1 MKNLCLGKTPSP
13 LSSPVKGRESVEVEF
28 PLPMWERVRV
38 RGNFQV
44 KTFLYLLAVALVFF
58 TAQSLRAEDTI
69 KVLIIES
76 PYDII
81 LAENAEK
88 IGSLNGEIF
97 LRGSSYKGL
106 VDVRRDGNGL
116 YFITELPFEKYIEG
130 VVASEIGKDWNMEA
144 MKAQAVISRTYAVY
158 QKGLNVGKDYHITS
172 SVLHQVYKGDNADE
186 TVSNAVKE
194 TTGEILTYEKKPV
207 ETFYHS
213 TCADKT
219 ELPEEVWG
227 KSYPYLKSVLCMD
240 KNSPYE
246 HWLRRFS
253 VAEIEKALNIKG
265 IKNININSFTST
277 GRVKTLKIVTESS
290 RLGESPEETELE
302 VKAVDLRKL
311 FGYKE
316 LPSTQ
321 FSVSITG
328 SEVVFEGSGYGHGVG
343 LSQWGALELAN
354 EGKNYKEILQYY
366 YPGTILQKM

>member
-1 MKNLCLGKTPSP
+1 MKQLCIGKTPSP
-13 LSSPVKGRESVEVEF
+13 LSSPVKGGESVEVEF
-28 PLPMWERVRV
+28 PLPLWERVRV
-38 RGNFQV
+38 RGNSQV

-69 KVLIIES
+69 KVLIVES

-81 LAENAEK
+81 LAGNAEK
-88 IGSLNGEIF
+88 IGNLNGEIF
-97 LRGSSYKGL
+97 LSGSSYKGL

-158 QKGLNVGKDYHITS
+158 QKNLNTGKDYHITS
-172 SVLHQVYKGDNADE
+172 SVMHQVYKGDNTNEA
-186 TVSNAVKE
+186 VSKAVKD
-194 TTGEILTYEKKPV
+194 TMGEILTYEKKPV

-213 TCADKT
+213 TCTDKT

-246 HWLRRFS
+246 HWVRRFS

-265 IKNININSFTST
+265 MEDISISSFTST
-277 GRVKTLKIVTESS
+277 GRVKMLRVVTEGS
-290 RLGESPEETELE
+290 ELE
-302 VKAVDLRKL
+302 VKAYDLRKL
-311 FGYKE
+311 LGYKE

-321 FSVSITG
+321 FSVAITG

-366 YPGTILQKM
+366 YPGTVLQKM

>member
-1 MKNLCLGKTPSP
+1 MKKSRKCEVRNGKCRI
-13 LSSPVKGRESVEVEF
+13 KIF
-28 PLPMWERVRV
+28 
-38 RGNFQV
+38 
-44 KTFLYLLAVALVFF
+44 FLYFLLLTFYF
-58 TAQSLRAEDTI
+58 LLLTSLSLAEDTI
-69 KVLIIES
+69 KVLIVES

-130 VVASEIGKDWNMEA
+130 VVASEIGKDWNTEA
-144 MKAQAVISRTYAVY
+144 MKTQAVISRTYAVY
-158 QKGLNVGKDYHITS
+158 QKGLNAGKDYHITS

-213 TCADKT
+213 TCTDKT

-277 GRVKTLKIVTESS
+277 GRVKTLKIVRESS

-311 FGYKE
+311 LGYKE

-321 FSVSITG
+321 FSISITG

-343 LSQWGALELAN
+343 LSQWGALKMAN

>member
-1 MKNLCLGKTPSP
+1 MKKNRKCEVGNGKCRIKI
-13 LSSPVKGRESVEVEF
+13 V
-28 PLPMWERVRV
+28 
-38 RGNFQV
+38 
-44 KTFLYLLAVALVFF
+44 FLYFLLLTFYF
-58 TAQSLRAEDTI
+58 SLLTSLSLADDTI
-69 KVLIIES
+69 KVLIVES
-76 PYDII
+76 PHDPI
-81 LAENAEK
+81 LSEDAEK
-88 IGSLNGEIF
+88 IGNLKGEIF
-97 LRGSSYKGL
+97 LNGSGYKGFI
-106 VDVRRDGNGL
+106 DVRRDQNGL
-116 YFITELPFEKYIEG
+116 HFITELPFEKYIEG
-130 VVASEIGKDWNMEA
+130 VVVSEIGKDWNMEA

-158 QKGLNVGKDYHITS
+158 QKGLNAGKDYHITS

-186 TVSNAVKE
+186 TVGRAVKE

-213 TCADKT
+213 TCTDKT

-227 KSYPYLKSVLCMD
+227 KSYPYLKSVSCMD

-246 HWLRRFS
+246 HWVRRFS

-265 IKNININSFTST
+265 IKGISISSFTST
-277 GRVKTLKIVTESS
+277 GRVKMLRVVTESS
-290 RLGESPEETELE
+290 ELE

-311 FGYKE
+311 LGYKE

>member
-1 MKNLCLGKTPSP
+1 MKKSRKCEVGNGKCRIKI
-13 LSSPVKGRESVEVEF
+13 V
-28 PLPMWERVRV
+28 
-38 RGNFQV
+38 
-44 KTFLYLLAVALVFF
+44 FLYFLLLTFYF
-58 TAQSLRAEDTI
+58 SLLTSLSLAEDTI
-69 KVLIIES
+69 KVLIVES
-76 PYDII
+76 PHDPI
-81 LAENAEK
+81 LSEDAEK
-88 IGSLNGEIF
+88 IGNLKGEIF
-97 LRGSSYKGL
+97 LNGSGYKGFI
-106 VDVRRDGNGL
+106 DVRRDQNGL
-116 YFITELPFEKYIEG
+116 HFITELPFEKYIEG
-130 VVASEIGKDWNMEA
+130 VVVSEIGKDWNVEA

-158 QKGLNVGKDYHITS
+158 QKGLNAGKDYHITS

-186 TVSNAVKE
+186 TVGRAVKE

-213 TCADKT
+213 TCTDKT

-227 KSYPYLKSVLCMD
+227 KSYPYLKSVSCMD

-246 HWLRRFS
+246 HWVRRFS

-265 IKNININSFTST
+265 IKGISISSFTST
-277 GRVKTLKIVTESS
+277 GRVKMLRVVTESS
-290 RLGESPEETELE
+290 ELE

-311 FGYKE
+311 LGYKE

-328 SEVVFEGSGYGHGVG
+328 SEVIFEGSGYGHGVG

>member
-1 MKNLCLGKTPSP
+1 MKKNKKCEVGNGKCRIKI
-13 LSSPVKGRESVEVEF
+13 V
-28 PLPMWERVRV
+28 
-38 RGNFQV
+38 
-44 KTFLYLLAVALVFF
+44 FLYFLLLTFYF
-58 TAQSLRAEDTI
+58 SLLTSLSLAEDTI
-69 KVLIIES
+69 KVLIVES
-76 PYDII
+76 PHDPI
-81 LAENAEK
+81 LSEDAEK
-88 IGSLNGEIF
+88 IGNLKGEIF
-97 LRGSSYKGL
+97 LNGSGYKGFI
-106 VDVRRDGNGL
+106 DVRRDQNGL
-116 YFITELPFEKYIEG
+116 HFITELPFEKYIEG
-130 VVASEIGKDWNMEA
+130 VVASEIGKDWNVEA

-158 QKGLNVGKDYHITS
+158 QKGLNAGKDYHITS

-186 TVSNAVKE
+186 TVGRAVKE

-213 TCADKT
+213 TCTDKT

-227 KSYPYLKSVLCMD
+227 KSYPYLKSVSCMD

-246 HWLRRFS
+246 HWVRRFS

-265 IKNININSFTST
+265 IKGISISSFTST
-277 GRVKTLKIVTESS
+277 GRVKMLRVVTESS
-290 RLGESPEETELE
+290 ELE

-311 FGYKE
+311 LGYKE

-328 SEVVFEGSGYGHGVG
+328 SEVIFEGSGYGHGVG